1 MIFRSS
7 PCHSA
12 LGCDWPT
19 WASCNRRPC
28 NSSCGTSTVPWVRTG
43 KESLPLPPGPI
54 WPVVGK
60 SKTVPRWCHVLPRR
74 SRSYESAEE
83 SPSLMWGHLIREIWV
98 MLRSL
103 IFQVWPQMASAFM
116 HLHALFMLLIFNG
129 WCGVNFAMA
138 CYGGHVISPCWLVF
152 AIPPHWKLK
161 NGLRSNPS
169 CQFLCQLCCTLHQFW
184 PAISHPR
191 AIVSKHAA
199 TQLGPQIGACPQME
213 PRCSGLWSVYVNL
226 KALWWNDVEW
236 FDSDDCWLLKP
247 RRKVIE
253 PDQAFLV
260 DAGCCEGVGCKGTMV
275 RNQLLLH
282 GDPMEKTREP
292 ANWWTWNV
300 VFVFSF
306 VFQFLFWSFCAPKRV
321 RGSSQGGWCDHAT
334 RSTSFVAPEG
344 VTHSLKRSETLN
356 VAKNM
361 QSKSKQEEQKSFMNE
376 YQEKPCGSE
385 WS

>member
-1 MIFRSS
+1 MARTLHDFQMQSMSFSTWMWLANMSFLQPKALQLILRDFYRAMGQDGKRVVAAS
-7 PCHSA
+7 P
-12 LGCDWPT
+12 
-19 WASCNRRPC
+19 WANMASRWQIQ
-28 NSSCGTSTVPWVRTG
+28 NSSTVVPCATPSISVDPGRT
-43 KESLPLPPGPI
+43 K
-54 WPVVGK
+54 
-60 SKTVPRWCHVLPRR
+60 VPRSHLHWCGATWSEKSGWCWDLWSSKFGLRWLQ
-74 SRSYESAEE
+74 
-83 SPSLMWGHLIREIWV
+83 PSCI
-98 MLRSL
+98 
-103 IFQVWPQMASAFM
+103 FM
-116 HLHALFMLLIFNG
+116 HSSCFWFLMVDAEWIMD
-129 WCGVNFAMA
+129 AMA
-138 CYGGHVISPCWLVF
+138 CYGGHVISLGWLVF

-169 CQFLCQLCCTLHQFW
+169 CQFLCQLSCTLHQFW

-306 VFQFLFWSFCAPKRV
+306 VFQFLFWSFFRPSESGAQV
-321 RGSSQGGWCDHAT
+321 READAITQQDQQVS
-334 RSTSFVAPEG
+334 
-344 VTHSLKRSETLN
+344 
-356 VAKNM
+356 
-361 QSKSKQEEQKSFMNE
+361 
-376 YQEKPCGSE
+376 
-385 WS
+385 